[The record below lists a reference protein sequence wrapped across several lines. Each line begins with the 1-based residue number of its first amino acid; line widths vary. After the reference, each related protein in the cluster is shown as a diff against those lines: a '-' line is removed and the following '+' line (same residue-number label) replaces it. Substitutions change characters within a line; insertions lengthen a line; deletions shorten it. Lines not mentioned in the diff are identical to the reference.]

1 MSQKKVDSYKKEKA
15 NREKLIKKEKRILML
30 EKLAGIAICA
40 VVVCWI
46 GFSIYDKT
54 QENKEAVVQ
63 ETEID
68 TAALDEY
75 LSSLNAE
82 KAEE

>member
-40 VVVCWI
+40 AVVCWI

>member
-30 EKLAGIAICA
+30 EKLAGIAICVA
-40 VVVCWI
+40 VVCWI